1 MAFNFAFIFVT
12 ADADEKVHRAVVE
25 TPNVKCTTV
34 GVKSYAEAEKVVR
47 QLVEEGVQ
55 AFELCG
61 GFGHDGTARIARAV
75 KGKALVGSVRFDA
88 HPHLGCQSGDSR
100 FG

>member
-12 ADADEKVHRAVVE
+12 ADADALKHRSVVE
-25 TPNVKCTTV
+25 TPTVKCTTV
-34 GVKSYAEAEKVVR
+34 AVKNYAEAEKVAK
-47 QLVEEGVQ
+47 QLLTEGVQ

-61 GFGHDGTARIARAV
+61 GFGHAGTARIAQAV
-75 KGKALVGSVRFDA
+75 AGKALVGSVRFDN
-88 HPHLGCQSGDSR
+88 HPHLGGQSGDAR